1 MKHRL
6 AEKLIFSKWR
16 EALGGNIKIIVSGG
30 ASLQARLSRV
40 FWAAGIEVM
49 EGYGLTE
56 TSPVIAVSNFEI
68 YGVKIGTVGP
78 VLPGVTLKFTE
89 DGEICCKGPNV
100 MMGYYKQPEAT
111 REVIDAE
118 GWFHTGDIGIL
129 VDNMYVKITDRKKEI
144 FKTSGG
150 KYVAPQP
157 IEQRM
162 KESPFIEHIMVVG
175 ENRNYAAALIIP
187 NFEHL
192 KSWCEVKHI
201 EFESRQKVV
210 RNPKIIRRIRQEIE
224 RFNLDLGQTDKIKKF
239 RLLDAEWTTDSG
251 EISPTL
257 KYRRKFITEKYSQI
271 IEETYRSSEFN
282 YRAE

>member
-1 MKHRL
+1 
-6 AEKLIFSKWR
+6 
-16 EALGGNIKIIVSGG
+16 
-30 ASLQARLSRV
+30 
-40 FWAAGIEVM
+40 
-49 EGYGLTE
+49 
-56 TSPVIAVSNFEI
+56 
-68 YGVKIGTVGP
+68 
-78 VLPGVTLKFTE
+78 
-89 DGEICCKGPNV
+89 
-100 MMGYYKQPEAT
+100 
-111 REVIDAE
+111 
-118 GWFHTGDIGIL
+118 
-129 VDNMYVKITDRKKEI
+129 
-144 FKTSGG
+144 
-150 KYVAPQP
+150 
-157 IEQRM
+157 M

-257 KYRRKFITEKYSQI
+257 KYRRKFIIEKYSQI